1 MSTGSTEAGNELP
14 HWIDSWQ
21 PHLFLYFHV
30 FRFDLIHTFIL
41 LTTMLFSSSRT
52 ISKKRGGCA
61 AREGVPRSQQ
71 VAASSGRE
79 TSLAEQEN

>member
-61 AREGVPRSQQ
+61 AREGS
-71 VAASSGRE
+71 AAVTTGRRFFWQRN
-79 TSLAEQEN
+79 LASREG